1 MSANLLCLTAKNNRA
16 ILKCMRNPQLFTK
29 KFILTASFWALL
41 LLALPACGQKEPVA
55 NPPLVAPLPS
65 VAPLL
70 PSVIPALPSP
80 SQAPAA
86 CPADSKVQSSS
97 TEDSPLPAAS
107 LAPTVSLTPEASE
120 IDVTECLPYIWEDFN
135 NLRQE
140 SELESVTMDDAI
152 SSLATVRAEEI
163 SRTFSHTRP
172 DGTRGLDILS
182 DSGQYSRGEILGYSY
197 YGDIDNLP
205 YIADTLTEGFKN
217 SPEHLAIIMD
227 PIFDTVGIGVYAT
240 YEHPY
245 YKVYVAAL
253 FTGDNYLSE

>member
-1 MSANLLCLTAKNNRA
+1 MSANFICLTAKNNRA

-80 SQAPAA
+80 SQAPA
-86 CPADSKVQSSS
+86 V
-97 TEDSPLPAAS
+97 
-107 LAPTVSLTPEASE
+107 SE

>member
-1 MSANLLCLTAKNNRA
+1 MSANFLCLTVKNNRA

-29 KFILTASFWALL
+29 KIILAASFWALL
-41 LLALPACGQKEPVA
+41 LLALPACGQKEPVV
-55 NPPLVAPLPS
+55 NPPLVAPFPS

-70 PSVIPALPSP
+70 PSVIPALSSP
-80 SQAPAA
+80 SQAPA
-86 CPADSKVQSSS
+86 V
-97 TEDSPLPAAS
+97 
-107 LAPTVSLTPEASE
+107 SE

>member
-1 MSANLLCLTAKNNRA
+1 MSANFLCLTAKNNRA

-29 KFILTASFWALL
+29 KFILAASFWALL

-65 VAPLL
+65 VAPQL
-70 PSVIPALPSP
+70 PSVIPSLSSP
-80 SQAPAA
+80 SQAPA
-86 CPADSKVQSSS
+86 V
-97 TEDSPLPAAS
+97 
-107 LAPTVSLTPEASE
+107 SE
-120 IDVTECLPYIWEDFN
+120 IDITECVPYIWEDFN

-163 SRTFSHTRP
+163 SHTFSHTRP

>member
-1 MSANLLCLTAKNNRA
+1 MSANFICLTAKNNRA

-29 KFILTASFWALL
+29 KFILAASFWALL
-41 LLALPACGQKEPVA
+41 LLALPACGQKEPVV
-55 NPPLVAPLPS
+55 NPPLVAPLLPAPS
-65 VAPLL
+65 RAPT
-70 PSVIPALPSP
+70 
-80 SQAPAA
+80 A

-97 TEDSPLPAAS
+97 TEESPLPAAS
-107 LAPTVSLTPEASE
+107 LAPTVSLAPAVSE

-135 NLRQE
+135 NLRQK

-152 SSLATVRAEEI
+152 SSLASVRAEEI